1 METMTTRDPRNDPQP
16 SDELRGMGQIWRVL
30 KREDQRVM
38 VSGPRTRCWIRVDR
52 WQAWCEKNGMEA
64 AAGKMPGED
73 TARTT

>member
-52 WQAWCEKNGMEA
+52 WQVWCEKNRMEA